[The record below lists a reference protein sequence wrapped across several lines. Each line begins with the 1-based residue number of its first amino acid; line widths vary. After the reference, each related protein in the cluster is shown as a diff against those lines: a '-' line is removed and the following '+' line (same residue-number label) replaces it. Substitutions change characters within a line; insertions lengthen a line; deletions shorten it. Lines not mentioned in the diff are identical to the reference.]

1 MRHGEKIPYIKKIFF
16 VNPLFS
22 FAQSRYDAGIMIGS
36 LEGTI
41 EFIAEKFIFLNVHGV
56 GYKIFCGASTLDKMP
71 KKDAVV
77 KLWIHYHVREDSHE
91 LYGFFHYGE
100 LDLFEL
106 LIAISGIGPKG
117 ALGILNIAPVD
128 TLKKAIAAGDTSY
141 LTRVSGIGKKIA
153 EKVILELRE
162 KMSGRGVLINAP
174 ELQHE
179 ADALEALMGLGYS
192 QREAREALS
201 GAGGDPPAN
210 GNTGSVE
217 ERVKRALRSLGKKQ

>member
-1 MRHGEKIPYIKKIFF
+1 
-16 VNPLFS
+16 
-22 FAQSRYDAGIMIGS
+22 MIGS
-36 LEGTI
+36 LDGTI
-41 EFIAEKFIFLNVHGV
+41 EFGAEKFILLGVHGV
-56 GYKIFCGASTLDKMP
+56 GYKVFCGAGTLEKMP
-71 KKDAVV
+71 EKGTSV

-91 LYGFFHYGE
+91 LYGFFHYAE

-117 ALGILNIAPVD
+117 ALGILNIAPID

-162 KMSGRGVLINAP
+162 KMSGRGVSVDAP
-174 ELQHE
+174 ELRHE

-192 QREAREALS
+192 QREAREALAVS
-201 GAGGDPPAN
+201 GTQTDVGEDESEA
-210 GNTGSVE
+210 GSVE
-217 ERVKRALRSLGKKQ
+217 ERVKRALRSLGKRS